1 MTPPATA
8 SSSLEMNRHVRRI
21 LVANWID
28 LGRLSVRSVKDSV
41 YMRGS
46 LQKLPGSD
54 SVLTTAQVQVMYD
67 KIKAVKFV
75 KHIRAEFDNWTLHP
89 STGTWEATGGNRKRT
104 ADATNQF
111 QQKHRKQSYRLD

>member
-1 MTPPATA
+1 MTPQATA
-8 SSSLEMNRHVRRI
+8 SSSLEMNRNVRRI

-54 SVLTTAQVQVMYD
+54 SVLTAAQVQAMYD

-75 KHIRAEFDNWTLHP
+75 KHIRVELDNWALNP
-89 STGTWEATGGNRKRT
+89 STGAWEAISDRNRRADSTG
-104 ADATNQF
+104 QF
-111 QQKHRKQSYRLD
+111 QQKQRKSSYRID

>member
-8 SSSLEMNRHVRRI
+8 SSSLDMNRHVRRI

-54 SVLTTAQVQVMYD
+54 SALTTAQVQMMYD

-75 KHIRAEFDNWTLHP
+75 KHIRAEFDNWAFSP
-89 STGTWEATGGNRKRT
+89 STGTWEATGHQKRT
-104 ADATNQF
+104 ADAANQF
-111 QQKHRKQSYRLD
+111 QQKHRKQSYRID